1 MSKYYDVVIVGS
13 GPSSLALAQCCSSLN
28 KKVII
33 IEKEDT
39 IGGCHRVRRVP
50 FEYKDTI
57 ENLFTEHGP
66 RIYVSGSKVFKSLLK
81 DLDLSFD
88 DFFTP
93 YNFSITEIGGKTI
106 WNTLNFRELLSFTF
120 AFISLLVNPKYGKNM
135 SVKDFCIKNA
145 FEKDSIIILD
155 KICRLTDGA
164 TSDNYTLYQFLQLFN
179 QHLFNQIYQP
189 KLPNDIGLFRVW
201 KQSLQSRG
209 VDFLLNQEVKDLSTD
224 QSKRITSVNLSNNI
238 IIKGDL
244 FVLAIPPVNLISI
257 LQNSNNSG
265 NFELLNAF
273 GDFELLNK
281 WALKTQYIDYVSIT
295 FHWDQD
301 LDLKK
306 IHGFPKTEW
315 GIVFIVLSDY
325 MKFNENCSKTVI
337 STAIT
342 VTDVK
347 SKSDKLPDE
356 CSKSDLIQE
365 VLLQIKSSYP
375 DLPNPT
381 ISLLSP
387 GVIYDNR
394 LNKWISKDTAFI
406 ATSNQPFLQPQSLYY
421 KNLYSLGTHNGKHLY
436 NFTSIES
443 AVTNGVS
450 LSHSLYPI
458 LQNHYKISRS
468 VEVTD
473 LIYIFVLLI
482 ILFYLVK

>member
-1 MSKYYDVVIVGS
+1 MSKYYDVVIVGG
-13 GPSSLALAQCCSSLN
+13 GPSSLALAQCCSLLN

-33 IEKEDT
+33 IEKENT

-50 FEYKDTI
+50 FEYKNNI

-81 DLDLSFD
+81 DLGLSFD
-88 DFFTP
+88 NLFTP
-93 YNFSITEIGGKTI
+93 YNFSITQIGGKTI
-106 WNTLNFRELLSFTF
+106 WNTLNFRELLAFSF
-120 AFISLLVNPKYGKNM
+120 AFISLFINPKYGKNI

-145 FEKDSIIILD
+145 FEKDSIVIID

-179 QHLFNQIYQP
+179 QNLFYQIFQP
-189 KLPNDIGLFRVW
+189 KLPNDIGLFTVW
-201 KQSLQSRG
+201 KQSLEARG
-209 VDFLLNQEVKDLSTD
+209 VEFLLNQEVKNLLTD
-224 QSKRITSVNLSNNI
+224 ESNRITSVKLSNDT
-238 IIKGDL
+238 IIKGDS
-244 FVLAIPPVNLISI
+244 FVLAIPPVNLIPI
-257 LQNSNNSG
+257 LQNSNII
-265 NFELLNAF
+265 NAF

-281 WALKTQYIDYVSIT
+281 WALKTQYIDYISIT
-295 FHWDQD
+295 FHWDQL

-306 IHGFPKTEW
+306 IHGFPKSEW
-315 GIVFIVLSDY
+315 GIAFVVLSDY

-347 SKSDKLPDE
+347 SKSNRLPDE

-365 VLLQIKSSYP
+365 VLLQMKSVYP

-381 ISLLSP
+381 VSLLSP

-406 ATSNQPFLQPQSLYY
+406 ATTDQPFLEPQSPYY
-421 KNLYSLGTHNGKHLY
+421 KNLYSLGTHNGKHFY
-436 NFTSIES
+436 NFTSIEA

-473 LIYIFVLLI
+473 VIYIFVLLI

>member
-1 MSKYYDVVIVGS
+1 MSKYYDVVIVGG

-33 IEKEDT
+33 IEKENT

-50 FEYKDTI
+50 FEYNKKI

-120 AFISLLVNPKYGKNM
+120 AFISLFINPNYGKKI

-145 FEKDSIIILD
+145 FKEDSIIILD

-209 VDFLLNQEVKDLSTD
+209 VDFLLNEEVKNLLTD
-224 QSKRITSVNLSNNI
+224 ESNRITSVKLSNDT

-257 LQNSNNSG
+257 LQNSNII
-265 NFELLNAF
+265 NAF

-281 WALKTQYIDYVSIT
+281 WTLKTQYIDYISIT

-381 ISLLSP
+381 ASLLSP
-387 GVIYDNR
+387 GVIYDSS
-394 LNKWISKDTAFI
+394 LHKWISKDTAFI
-406 ATSNQPFLQPQSLYY
+406 ATSNQPFLEPQSSYY

-468 VEVTD
+468 IEVTD
-473 LIYIFVLLI
+473 LIFYSVLLI